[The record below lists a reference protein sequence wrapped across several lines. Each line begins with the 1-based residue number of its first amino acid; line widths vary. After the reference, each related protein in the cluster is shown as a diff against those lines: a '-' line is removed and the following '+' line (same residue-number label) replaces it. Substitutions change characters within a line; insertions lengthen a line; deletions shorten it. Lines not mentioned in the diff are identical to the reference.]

1 MKIIKQLLRM
11 ALMVPIL
18 ATAQS
23 SVTGTV
29 VDQEAKLPLPG
40 VNVAIEGTVR
50 GAVTDFNGEFTISPI
65 SKGQVLVFQ
74 YLGFVTKKVTYN
86 GEEKLNIDL
95 EEDISQLSEVV
106 LIGYG
111 SSDEKDVT
119 GAIATV
125 SEKEFNKGAIVSPEQ
140 LLTAKTPGVRITTE
154 GGAPGAGSQIRI
166 RGGSS
171 LNGNNDPL
179 IVVDGVPLDQRGVQG
194 VRNQLNAINPND
206 IKDFVVLKDAAS
218 TAIYGSR
225 ASNGVILITTKSGR
239 KESALS
245 VELGVKAS
253 FSKPVNTI
261 DVLNANQLRNFVAQN
276 SLNPDTQLALLGE
289 GNTDWQD
296 QIFQDA
302 SGQIYDLSLS
312 KGFKSTTLRASFN
325 HANQEGILQT
335 DTYQRNATALNV
347 TQDLFNNSLKLRF
360 NNKFSQDK
368 NRFANTDAIGNA
380 LRFDPTQNVRN
391 ADGSFFGFGEANAPV
406 NPLAA
411 LLEDDD
417 RGENNRIISN
427 FNIDYEIPYVKG
439 LGLNVN
445 LGIDYAENEGRE
457 FRAGDSQLRVGNPV
471 DRDNQFSGINRNKL
485 VDAVLNYKKNIEQVK
500 TKIDATLGYSFQ
512 EFFQRSNENVK
523 EGDVQTILRSDINR
537 NRLLS
542 YFGRISFDIDDKY
555 LVSSSFRRDASSR
568 FSEDNRVGIFPG
580 ISVGWK
586 IHNEK
591 FFQNLDFINQF
602 KIRGGIGITGQ
613 QEIESSFG
621 FLPVFEPGDNA
632 TRVQFGN
639 SFVSTTRPSAFNSD
653 LKWEETINRN
663 IGLDYGLFNGRISGS
678 FDLYSKE
685 TKDLLFLSS
694 PPAGSNLSDQVFA
707 NSAATK
713 NRGVEFAIDADIIR
727 GDDFNWNLAYNIT
740 YNQNEIVSLSENDR
754 PGSQQPQ
761 GGIAGGRGNNIQV
774 WKPGFDPTTFLV
786 FRQVYD
792 AAGRPIEGAYVD
804 VNGDNTISEADL
816 VPFKKANP
824 DVFMGL
830 TSTMNY
836 KQLDFTFTFRGNFG
850 GYNYNNV
857 RSELANS
864 SSALVTPGNFIGN
877 VHSDA
882 LFTQFNGQELFS
894 DYYLES
900 SDFVR
905 LDNMSLGYT
914 VKLEKL
920 EMRFSATGSNLIT
933 ITDYSGIDP
942 EVLVGLNS
950 GIDNNSYPR
959 PRTYI
964 FGVNVKF

>member
-11 ALMVPIL
+11 VLMVPIL
-18 ATAQS
+18 ATAQL

-761 GGIAGGRGNNIQV
+761 GGIAGGTGNNIQV

-786 FRQVYD
+786 YRQVYD

>member
-335 DTYQRNATALNV
+335 DTYQRNAAALNV

-727 GDDFNWNLAYNIT
+727 GDNFNWNLAYNIT

-761 GGIAGGRGNNIQV
+761 GGIAGGTGNNIQV